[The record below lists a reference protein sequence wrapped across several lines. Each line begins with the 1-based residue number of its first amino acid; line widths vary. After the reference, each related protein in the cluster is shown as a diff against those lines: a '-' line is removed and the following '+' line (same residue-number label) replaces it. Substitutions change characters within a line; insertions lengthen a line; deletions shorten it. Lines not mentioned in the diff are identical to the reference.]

1 MNTPHNNRLHQQ
13 YRIVAECTIESTPI
27 ALAGFYAEEQTESTL
42 FRHLHNLCVLSDG
55 SLTTAHAL
63 LCKLMQQ
70 WQTSFSIP
78 QMQLLNNIT
87 CCDQQSHVQ
96 AMCLYKTKNGEA
108 EKLINRILL

>member
-1 MNTPHNNRLHQQ
+1 MKISHNKLHQQ
-13 YRIVAECTIESTPI
+13 YRIVAECNTESTEV
-27 ALAGFYAEEQTESTL
+27 ALAGFCAEEQTEATL
-42 FRHLHNLCVLSDG
+42 FRHLHNVCVLSNG
-55 SLTTAHAL
+55 NMITMHHL

-87 CCDQQSHVQ
+87 YCDQQSHLQ
-96 AMCLYKTKNGEA
+96 AMCLYKTKNGEE